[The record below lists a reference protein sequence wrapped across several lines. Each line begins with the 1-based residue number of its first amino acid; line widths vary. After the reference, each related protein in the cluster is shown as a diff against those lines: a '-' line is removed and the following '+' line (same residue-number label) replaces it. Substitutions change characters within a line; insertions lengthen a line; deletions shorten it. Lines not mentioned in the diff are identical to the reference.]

1 MLPAKQSGAAQ
12 KKGSHP
18 FCIDENMKHYRIL
31 CSLFLS
37 VVFSN
42 LFLSCAGDSE
52 SVDDA
57 GGAAVFRNIIAL
69 YPPNSLGDN
78 SYYDDISYTLHVF
91 ARENN
96 ALMADIVPADSKE
109 AEENLKTALETV
121 IPGAENLILCADSLY
136 LSFLEKYDLTPLAG
150 RQILVL
156 DAREQENTAIST
168 VHLPDYGVSML
179 AGSVAKSLSSYF
191 GTDVKCLCMLAN
203 ETNPNFLD
211 GMKGFIQGFGADWNG
226 KIYDVWDPFF
236 DSLLGSGELEKYIKE
251 SSFITMKLDDVP
263 DDGAWTGLNAN
274 LRIYDNLF
282 SLQDPQTAYGFNFY
296 YPLCGSSVRGIGLC
310 AQDCSQ
316 KSPFLFAGV
325 NVKNSVYSEYIP
337 FYVVK
342 HIDKVVSLCLSQWVS
357 DKKIPHYQEFGLEMG
372 FTELV
377 INEDDGKWNSKEL
390 KEAVEQGKEA
400 AIKKEREYEAEQSQ

>member
-1 MLPAKQSGAAQ
+1 
-12 KKGSHP
+12 
-18 FCIDENMKHYRIL
+18 MKNYRIL

-42 LFLSCAGDSE
+42 LFLSCASDAESE
-52 SVDDA
+52 NEVNLSVSP
-57 GGAAVFRNIIAL
+57 RNIIAL

-156 DAREQENTAIST
+156 DAREQENTSIST

-226 KIYDVWDPFF
+226 KIYN
-236 DSLLGSGELEKYIKE
+236 LGDFVFASDKKLDEYIKNT
-251 SSFITMKLDDVP
+251 SFMVVKFDCDTE
-263 DDGAWTGLNAN
+263 DGAWTGFNNNVQAYN
-274 LRIYDNLF
+274 IPDCV
-282 SLQDPQTAYGFNFY
+282 QDEDDFCFNFY
-296 YPLCGSSVRGIGLC
+296 YPLYGSTVRGLEENVR
-310 AQDCSQ
+310 SNVRSM
-316 KSPFLFAGV
+316 KNPFLFAGV
-325 NVKNSVYSEYIP
+325 NVKNSIFSESVP

-342 HIDKVVSLCLSQWVS
+342 HIDKVVSLCLSQWIS
-357 DKKIPHYQEFGLEMG
+357 DKKIPNYQEFGLETG

-377 INEDDGKWNSKEL
+377 VNDDYYVQWDAEQL
-390 KEAVEQGKEA
+390 KKAVEQTKEA
-400 AIKKEREYEAEQSQ
+400 AIKKEREYEAGQSQ